1 MHFTDIDP
9 EQDHRGAERGW
20 EDRRV
25 RDARK
30 EEVGHGPV
38 SVGGGDRSEW
48 TPKGRKGGLPQPHQA

>member
-1 MHFTDIDP
+1 MIQSRTTE
-9 EQDHRGAERGW
+9 EQKDGMG
-20 EDRRV
+20 RRV